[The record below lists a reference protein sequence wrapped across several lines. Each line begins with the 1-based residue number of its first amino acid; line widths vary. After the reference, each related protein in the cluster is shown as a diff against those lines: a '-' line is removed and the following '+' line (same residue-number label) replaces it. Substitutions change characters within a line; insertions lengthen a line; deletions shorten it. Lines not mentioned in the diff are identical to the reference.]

1 MKKRRTVM
9 IAALT
14 ALLLLLPVCREID
27 DGGSKEYAS
36 LLYHVVLRHT
46 MTRQDGL
53 DGYLA
58 GTEVRVLGIRVYNDV
73 CFIPSGAE

>member
-14 ALLLLLPVCREID
+14 VLLLLLPVCREID
-27 DGGSKEYAS
+27 DGGSKEYAAV
-36 LLYHVVLRHT
+36 LYRAALRHT

-53 DGYLA
+53 DGYLT